1 MRRTPTACT
10 DFRELLERA
19 LCEPAAELQ
28 PLSWHE
34 HLNACPECRRVLE
47 EEEALEYLLASLPA
61 PQLPEALIERV
72 LARLRGEHE
81 TGGLDTLLDLDHLD
95 EPAGLPDRV
104 LSELELDR
112 LLARVPEIEP
122 PAGLGAGVLAE
133 LGIDRLL
140 AQVPEIEL
148 PAGLSARV
156 LAALESE
163 RHEKIAPIYTLRR
176 LAPLAATLLALLGFL
191 ALRGGDE
198 TDPAPEDGLA
208 GGPAQEQP
216 SDEMLALMD
225 ILSEETIW
233 AEGAWEGDEAIDL
246 ALSLDESDELL
257 LEYLFELSDEDGTEK
272 NG

>member
-122 PAGLGAGVLAE
+122 PAGLGAGVLAVHSNGLTQCRAE
-133 LGIDRLL
+133 VFKKFLTRFSLGIYARNFFCPADPPIFTL
-140 AQVPEIEL
+140 AE
-148 PAGLSARV
+148 
-156 LAALESE
+156 
-163 RHEKIAPIYTLRR
+163 YRR
-176 LAPLAATLLALLGFL
+176 IFL
-191 ALRGGDE
+191 NCHA
-198 TDPAPEDGLA
+198 
-208 GGPAQEQP
+208 
-216 SDEMLALMD
+216 
-225 ILSEETIW
+225 
-233 AEGAWEGDEAIDL
+233 
-246 ALSLDESDELL
+246 
-257 LEYLFELSDEDGTEK
+257 
-272 NG
+272 N